1 MSGAYTALL
10 AIVVPILSALAV
22 VGAHFFLPKD
32 IGRSVKKAIGVLAGL
47 VTLYLV
53 LSLVGK
59 GIDTRTLDIFGIT
72 FAVRADPLALVFSF
86 VSALFGLLALVYN
99 TGFFTPQNRAHE
111 GSNEFRS
118 SFFML
123 LFLGA
128 MQGVVFSENLI
139 QLFIFYELIS
149 LCSYGL
155 ISYWYHEFEA
165 RHGAMKC
172 LMMTHIGSLS
182 LLVAS
187 LLQYGYT
194 NTFLIH
200 GLSQSLSLIPPVVLT
215 IVMLL
220 FILAAMPKAVQFP
233 FHSWL
238 EEATYAPTPATAF
251 LHSAALVKAGIY
263 VLARFFSDVFM
274 PYLST
279 LKPTIL
285 APLVGNLDPFHAIIA
300 LVGATT
306 IVVGVSFGFF
316 QEDIKKIIACGTI
329 SQLGYMV
336 LALGAGGALGTT
348 AALFHM
354 VNHAF
359 SWGLLFFCAGAVMY
373 RTGLR
378 DMRKMSGL
386 LGNMPITGATA
397 IVAALAISSVPPL
410 SDFVSKWL
418 IFETL
423 INLNAPLLFGAAFI
437 GSILT
442 AGLAIKMVQVYFGP
456 RRFKVGEVGPA
467 LLLPQV
473 GSMGMSIFLG
483 VFPQVILGFLII
495 PAASMAFGSVPMS
508 ISRFGL
514 LQSPIGFLS
523 STAAGIAIFA
533 GIGMGCLLFLSSHRR
548 VDIYLGGLKPEKIA
562 YDSSQLYFGVNR
574 GLNIMKITVLDPDTY
589 YSKIIKFGFAVSA
602 RLSEMESRID
612 GKLTRLLGGGKEEKQ
627 QQ

>member
-1 MSGAYTALL
+1 MVGAYTALF
-10 AIVVPILSALAV
+10 AIVVPIISALAI
-22 VGAHFFLPKD
+22 VGVHFFFPKE
-32 IGRSVKKAIGVLAGL
+32 IGRTVKKAIGVLAGII
-47 VTLYLV
+47 TLYLV
-53 LSLVGK
+53 LSLVGT
-59 GIDTRTLDIFGIT
+59 GIDTRTLELFGIT

-111 GSNEFRS
+111 GGNEFRS

-128 MQGVVFSENLI
+128 MQGVVFSENLL
-139 QLFIFYELIS
+139 QLFVFYELIS

-155 ISYWYHEFEA
+155 ISYWYHEFHS

-182 LLVAS
+182 LLVGS

-194 NTFLIH
+194 NTFMIH
-200 GLSQSLSLIPPVVLT
+200 GLSQSLFAIPPATLT

-220 FILAAMPKAVQFP
+220 FILAALPKAVQFP

-263 VLARFFSDVFM
+263 ILARFFSDVFM

-279 LKPTIL
+279 LQPTIL

-386 LGNMPITGATA
+386 LGNMPITAGTA

-442 AGLAIKMVQVYFGP
+442 AGIAIKMVQIYFGP

-473 GSMGMSIFLG
+473 GSMGMSLFLG
-483 VFPQVILGFLII
+483 VFPQVLLTLFII
-495 PAASMAFGSVPMS
+495 PAASMAFGSVPIS

-523 STAAGIAIFA
+523 STVAGIAIFA
-533 GIGMGCLLFLSSHRR
+533 GIVIGYLLFLSAHRR

-574 GLNIMKITVLDPDTY
+574 GLNIPRITVLDPDTY
-589 YSKIIKFGFAVSA
+589 YRKAIGLGFALSE
-602 RLSEMESRID
+602 RLSKMESRID
-612 GKLTRLLGGGKEEKQ
+612 GELTGILGGGEEEKRQ
-627 QQ
+627 